1 MLINYLLFLILF
13 VTSYVMYT
21 EHTKNYITD
30 NFVQAVKDGNLN
42 YTKYWHC
49 RGAKVKNDIIYDG
62 IKSGNIDVVKY
73 LSTLDININNIALEQ
88 ATLMNRLDMV
98 HHFHSYSDV
107 DKNNSC
113 LQIACKYGFI
123 DIIYYLDSIGYKLSD
138 ELLYIAAKYG
148 HEHIVRFLVRSGID
162 VRSNNDIALEVS
174 QYQYPNIAIFLIN
187 QGSHVELSYFSH
199 GDITHWLVK
208 NNLYDKDKFG
218 TQVYD
223 RYIS

>member
-1 MLINYLLFLILF
+1 MNNP
-13 VTSYVMYT
+13 
-21 EHTKNYITD
+21 KNQLQEYC
-30 NFVQAVKDGNLN
+30 Q
-42 YTKYWHC
+42 
-49 RGAKVKNDIIYDG
+49 KNKTNIPQYKTIRIDKNNDHEPIW
-62 IKSGNIDVVKY
+62 KSV
-73 LSTLDININNIALEQ
+73 ININNIALEQ